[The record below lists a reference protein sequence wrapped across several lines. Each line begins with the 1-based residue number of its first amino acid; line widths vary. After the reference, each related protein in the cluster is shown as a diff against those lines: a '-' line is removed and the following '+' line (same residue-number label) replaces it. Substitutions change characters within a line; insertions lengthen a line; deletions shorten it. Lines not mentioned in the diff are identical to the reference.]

1 MDYILQDIFTSYGLS
16 TIIIAILVCLA
27 RLTLERFYQKL
38 PKLLITYIPFILAI
52 LLNYL
57 FDMIFISKCFIIKSN
72 IFYSGLVSGSLSA
85 IIYSRIKKSKDD
97 NLSNTT
103 ANILI
108 IKSILK
114 GYIDQSILTQT
125 AQEID
130 ALISAENGLTNHQ
143 SIIDTLKKA
152 CKNLSAVDLG
162 YLARLIISAVN
173 SINKP

>member
-16 TIIIAILVCLA
+16 TIIIAILVCVA

-38 PKLLITYIPFILAI
+38 PKLLITYIPFVVAI

-57 FDMIFISKCFIIKSN
+57 FDMIFISKCFIIKPN
-72 IFYSGLVSGSLSA
+72 VFYSGLVSGSLSA
-85 IIYSRIKKSKDD
+85 IIYSRIKKTKDD

-103 ANILI
+103 ASIVI

-114 GYIDQSILTQT
+114 EYIDQSVLTKT

-130 ALISAENGLTNHQ
+130 ALISTENGLTNHQ

-152 CKNLSAVDLG
+152 CKNLTTVDLS